1 MIPLSDVRLF
11 LFDLDGTLY
20 LGNQLFP
27 FTQELLAAIRAAGK
41 RYLFMTNNSSK
52 SVADYVKKLG
62 RLGIA
67 VCEDDF
73 ITSAQATAHY
83 LREHY
88 PTERFY
94 VGGTRSLLHEF
105 ADAGLSVT
113 DRREDGV
120 SAVVVGFDTELT
132 FAKLEDLSFLLRR
145 DIPYIAT
152 HPDLVC
158 PTEYGLVP
166 DCGAVCEMLFYATGR
181 RPLVIGKPEPLMPR
195 LAMERLGV
203 SPAETMVVG
212 DRLHT
217 DIACGLRA
225 EAHTLLV
232 FSGESTPKTLAASP
246 LQPEDT
252 APDAGALLSALR
264 SLS

>member
-1 MIPLSDVRLF
+1 MIPLSDIRLF

-67 VCEDDF
+67 AGEDDF

-94 VGGTRSLLHEF
+94 VGGTRSLLREF

-132 FAKLEDLSFLLRR
+132 FAKLDDLSFLLRR
-145 DIPYIAT
+145 AIPYIAT

-158 PTEYGLVP
+158 PTEYGSVP

-232 FSGESTPKTLAASP
+232 FSGESTPETLAASP

-252 APDAGALLSALR
+252 AQDAGALLSALR
-264 SLS
+264 SLP